1 LEFDISSLIS
11 LTPALSPV
19 FGGEGKGEGV
29 ICKDFL
35 RKGFMPKFGFLPISQ
50 FFHTLLFQR
59 GKLFLRPLKREVGK
73 SDL

>member
-1 LEFDISSLIS
+1 MEFDIFCLIP
-11 LTPALSPV
+11 LTLSLSPES
-19 FGGEGKGEGV
+19 GGEGKGEGV

-35 RKGFMPKFGFLPISQ
+35 RKGFMPKLGFLPISQ

-59 GKLFLRPLKREVGK
+59 GKLYLPPLKREVGK